1 MITSYMVMSKMSKL
15 FFFYYLI
22 QVHLTHWYILIY
34 VKNCHIDLPIYK
46 LTYIIK
52 IVYKRKGLVLMKMGM
67 YKFIKRF
74 ADIIISVFGMIFLIP
89 ISFGVWIANMINGD
103 FGPLVFKNK
112 RVGINGKTIYVYKY
126 RSMCVNAE
134 KVLEDL
140 MASDPKVKE
149 EYLTKKKLENDP
161 RVTKVG
167 KFIRKTSIDELP
179 QLINVFLGNMSIVGP
194 RPYLP
199 REIPDMG
206 DNYQHIIKCKPGITG
221 LWQVSGR
228 SDVEFVERTNMD
240 VVYEKKRSL
249 WFDIKIFFKTFIV
262 VLFGKGAK

>member
-1 MITSYMVMSKMSKL
+1 
-15 FFFYYLI
+15 
-22 QVHLTHWYILIY
+22 
-34 VKNCHIDLPIYK
+34 
-46 LTYIIK
+46 
-52 IVYKRKGLVLMKMGM
+52 MKM
-67 YKFIKRF
+67 YKFFKRF
-74 ADIIISVFGMIFLIP
+74 ADIVISSFGMLFLLP
-89 ISFGVWIANMINGD
+89 ISLGVWIANMINGD

-140 MASDPKVKE
+140 MDKDPKIKE
-149 EYLTKKKLENDP
+149 EYLTNKKLENDP
-161 RVTKVG
+161 RITKVG

-194 RPYLP
+194 RPYLH

-206 DNYQHIIKCKPGITG
+206 QNYESIIKCKPGITG

-228 SDVEFVERTNMD
+228 NDIGFVERTNLD
-240 VVYEKKRSL
+240 VVYEQKRSL